1 MTGHTWHTFFP
12 PRTTARA
19 ALMLCGNDPKDLARI
34 RARLYIRGGNVFT
47 REELLGVDF
56 AAAARALV
64 QDAAVEAD
72 REAAQVAAARAEADR
87 YWSRP

>member
-1 MTGHTWHTFFP
+1 MIGHTWQTFFP
-12 PRTTARA
+12 ARTTARA
-19 ALMLCGNDPKDLARI
+19 GLMLVGGDPANLAGI
-34 RARLYIRGGNVFT
+34 RGRLYIRAGNT
-47 REELLGVDF
+47 LPREELQDVDF
-56 AAAARALV
+56 AALARALV